1 MNSNGIRHE
10 TIGAGFKE
18 LQKGNGQQKAKKL
31 MRKKGE
37 RPKRTAVNAYN
48 LDYLREKFS

>member
-1 MNSNGIRHE
+1 MALDMRRQAPVSRR
-10 TIGAGFKE
+10 

-37 RPKRTAVNAYN
+37 RPKLAAVNAYN
-48 LDYLREKFS
+48 LDYLREKFN